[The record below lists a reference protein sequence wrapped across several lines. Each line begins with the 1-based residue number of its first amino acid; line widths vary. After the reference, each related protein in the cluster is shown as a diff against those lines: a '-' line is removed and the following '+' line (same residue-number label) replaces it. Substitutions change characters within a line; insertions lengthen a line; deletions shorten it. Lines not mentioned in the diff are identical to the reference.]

1 MNAITTLRLGRQID
15 NRVEIPKE
23 NEHQDPISKFNSAP
37 EKLTL
42 DSLAPKPIPIP
53 PSPPFVEKDNEKPF
67 ENVIEITFVLKAP
80 FPERLRNNK
89 KHTHME
95 KI

>member
-1 MNAITTLRLGRQID
+1 M
-15 NRVEIPKE
+15 EE
-23 NEHQDPISKFNSAP
+23 NEHQDPISILNSAP

-53 PSPPFVEKDNEKPF
+53 PSPPSVEKDNEKPS
-67 ENVIEITFVLKAP
+67 EDVIERTFVPKAP

-95 KI
+95 KIRETFSQVQVNIPLLKSIQ